1 MAEKR
6 PLSLGFS
13 SKPIKSAADTSTPTE
28 SIRHPSEHLSGSED
42 IDDKKKQYLERNRAA
57 AARSRAK
64 KKKIARTFY
73 IHSLTIKIVLPYS
86 SDKLISLYKTIK
98 RWKCKFRK

>member
-28 SIRHPSEHLSGSED
+28 SIRHPSEHFSGSED

-64 KKKIARTFY
+64 KKKIMSDLEKKYDDAKR
-73 IHSLTIKIVLPYS
+73 SLNQYQV
-86 SDKLISLYKTIK
+86 
-98 RWKCKFRK
+98 